1 MGTHGSSLSLCCTIH
16 SANVYRIP
24 FMLPSGRPR
33 GRVAGFPWLWQEAGG
48 GAKNLGWSIR
58 WPGFPSV
65 PSLTSYHVWTSGSLQ
80 NTWFVYSPER
90 LWKSREIGKLEY
102 YKKFFFKNYE
112 TLGSFFE
119 TWESGVQ
126 GWQPTMVA
134 PFCTTQGCQ
143 EDCVLQSQPFEW
155 GWSGPGNKSYCLF
168 SLKMSA
174 LNSSHLNLGLRPPLA
189 LPGPLWP

>member
-1 MGTHGSSLSLCCTIH
+1 MFIGSPLCFL
-16 SANVYRIP
+16 V
-24 FMLPSGRPR
+24 GD
-33 GRVAGFPWLWQEAGG
+33 QEAEWLGSHGYDSRQEVVQRIWDEALGG
-48 GAKNLGWSIR
+48 LAS
-58 WPGFPSV
+58 PSV
-65 PSLTSYHVWTSGSLQ
+65 PSVTSYHVWTSGSLQ
-80 NTWFVYSPER
+80 NTWFFYSPVW

-102 YKKFFFKNYE
+102 YKKIFFKNYE